1 MTHVPQNF
9 KILAVDDNRVTRTIV
24 QNALDNAGY
33 NVMMADSGEAAL
45 AAIHKF
51 GLPHL
56 AVVDLNMPGM
66 SGFELCDKVLEFSDL
81 PIIMLTAVDD
91 EETVIRGIDYY
102 AEDYM
107 VKPFNPSELISRI
120 GRILRRIG
128 SFSYTLDPTVIID
141 DHLQINFPERIAT
154 VAGTEIPLTPTESKL
169 LYILMR
175 NAGHTVTTSFL
186 LKRIWPMDEAFEDR
200 LHAHIYRLRR
210 KVEINPKSPNYIM
223 SQWGTGYMFPLPKE
237 SKIGA
242 MY

>member
-81 PIIMLTAVDD
+81 PIIMLTALKQQEAIIKGLEMGADD
-91 EETVIRGIDYY
+91 YL
-102 AEDYM
+102 
-107 VKPFNPSELISRI
+107 VKPVTNTELAARMKAV
-120 GRILRRIG
+120 LRR
-128 SFSYTLDPTVIID
+128 SNNSVTDFNDQDKVIKES
-141 DHLQINFPERIAT
+141 HLIINVDKREVKSRGKRIN
-154 VAGTEIPLTPTESKL
+154 LTPTEFRL
-169 LYILMR
+169 LATLAQNRGRVLSRNFLIKHVWGEEYLDQKQYLHVYINYLR
-175 NAGHTVTTSFL
+175 N
-186 LKRIWPMDEAFEDR
+186 KIEDDPNQPR
-200 LHAHIYRLRR
+200 LIQNVRSVGYRFG
-210 KVEINPKSPNYIM
+210 M
-223 SQWGTGYMFPLPKE
+223 
-237 SKIGA
+237 
-242 MY
+242 